1 MSLDTSTLYLVATM
15 VAAMLGAMLLFFGKQ
30 ENIPALKWWGTAYLL
45 GAASVAL
52 WTLASDALGEM
63 LSLALNAVGF
73 VACGMVWNASR
84 VFHGR
89 KPNLPGLVLGA
100 IAWIAAV
107 MTLAPEA
114 SAMRMTIGA
123 GIVAIYAALTATEL
137 WSERRRTLQKRWP
150 AIVVPV
156 LHGFVLMLPILL
168 GDLLHPHDD
177 KFSGSIWVTVFSI
190 ELVLYAVG
198 TVFVIFMLVSERAV
212 TAHKTAASM
221 DPLTGM
227 FNRRGFAE
235 ASSRVIEREANAG
248 RPVTVLIFDIDHF
261 KSINDR
267 FGHPA
272 GDEILKLFATVV
284 VNTLRISDLSG
295 RIGGEEF
302 AALLPCSLE
311 EGVIAAERVRE
322 AFANSGIVVE
332 DGPVDTTVSIG
343 VAGGPAGTELEV
355 LLAAADTALYQA
367 KRSGRNRV
375 EAAEELPLSL
385 ENWRRKTAGIAR
397 QPQSR
402 PVVAEPGLRMVRGAV
417 TSRLPFASISSWL
430 MNTIRN
436 QNAHAAL
443 MSLEAAAASARG
455 GFACMFS
462 TSDEY
467 ETALITERRAQGRY
481 DRPRSRWPVVM
492 FVGCTLMVAGT
503 VLLLN

>member
-1 MSLDTSTLYLVATM
+1 MSLDISTLYLVATM
-15 VAAMLGAMLLFFGKQ
+15 VAAMLGAMLLFFGRQ

-45 GAASVAL
+45 GACSVAL
-52 WTLASDALGEM
+52 WTLVGNALGEM
-63 LSLALNAVGF
+63 FSLALNAVGF
-73 VACGMVWNASR
+73 LACGMVWNASR

-100 IAWIAAV
+100 IAWVAAV
-107 MTLAPEA
+107 MTLAAEA

-137 WSERRRTLQKRWP
+137 WSERRRAQQRRWP
-150 AIVVPV
+150 AFAVPV

-168 GDLLHPHDD
+168 GDLLHPHGDV
-177 KFSGSIWVTVFSI
+177 FAGSIWVTVFSV

-198 TVFVIFMLVSERAV
+198 TVFVIFMLVSERTV
-212 TAHKTAASM
+212 SAHKTAASM

-235 ASSRVIEREANAG
+235 ATSRVIEREANAG
-248 RPVTVLIFDIDHF
+248 RPVTVMIFDIDHF

-284 VNTLRISDLSG
+284 INSLRITDLSG
-295 RIGGEEF
+295 RVGGEEF

-322 AFANSGIVVE
+322 AFERSGIVDE
-332 DGPVDTTVSIG
+332 TGPVDTTVSIG

-367 KRSGRNRV
+367 KRGGRNRV

-385 ENWRRKTAGIAR
+385 ENWRRKTAGAAR
-397 QPQSR
+397 QPQQR
-402 PVVAEPGLRMVRGAV
+402 PGVAHLA
-417 TSRLPFASISSWL
+417 
-430 MNTIRN
+430 
-436 QNAHAAL
+436 
-443 MSLEAAAASARG
+443 
-455 GFACMFS
+455 
-462 TSDEY
+462 
-467 ETALITERRAQGRY
+467 
-481 DRPRSRWPVVM
+481 
-492 FVGCTLMVAGT
+492 
-503 VLLLN
+503 

>member
-52 WTLASDALGEM
+52 WTLAGGTLGEM

-73 VACGMVWNASR
+73 IACGMVWNASR

-100 IAWIAAV
+100 MAWIAAV
-107 MTLAPEA
+107 MTLAQEA
-114 SAMRMTIGA
+114 SATRLTIGA
-123 GIVAIYAALTATEL
+123 GIVAAYAALTATEL
-137 WSERRRTLQKRWP
+137 WSERRRTMQKRWP
-150 AIVVPV
+150 AVAVPA

-168 GDLLHPHDD
+168 GDMLHPHDTM
-177 KFSGSIWVTVFSI
+177 FAGSIWVTVFAI

-212 TAHKTAASM
+212 TAHKNAASM

-235 ASSRVIEREANAG
+235 ATSRVIEREANAG

-272 GDEILKLFATVV
+272 GDEILKLFSAIV
-284 VNTLRISDLSG
+284 VNALRLSDLSG

-311 EGVIAAERVRE
+311 DGVIAAERVRE
-322 AFANSGIVVE
+322 AFENSGIVVE

-367 KRSGRNRV
+367 KRGGRNRV

-385 ENWRRKTAGIAR
+385 ENWRRKTAGVG
-397 QPQSR
+397 SR
-402 PVVAEPGLRMVRGAV
+402 PQQQPGIP
-417 TSRLPFASISSWL
+417 RLA
-430 MNTIRN
+430 
-436 QNAHAAL
+436 
-443 MSLEAAAASARG
+443 
-455 GFACMFS
+455 
-462 TSDEY
+462 
-467 ETALITERRAQGRY
+467 
-481 DRPRSRWPVVM
+481 
-492 FVGCTLMVAGT
+492 
-503 VLLLN
+503 

>member
-1 MSLDTSTLYLVATM
+1 MSLDTTTLYLVVTM

-45 GAASVAL
+45 GAASVELWAL
-52 WTLASDALGEM
+52 AGNALGDM

-89 KPNLPGLVLGA
+89 RPNLAGLVLGA
-100 IAWIAAV
+100 MAWIAAV
-107 MTLAPEA
+107 MTLEPDA

-137 WSERRRTLQKRWP
+137 WSERRRTMQKRWL
-150 AIVVPV
+150 AIAVPV
-156 LHGFVLMLPILL
+156 MHGFVLMLPILL
-168 GDLLHPHDD
+168 GDLLRPHDD
-177 KFSGSIWVTVFSI
+177 NFSTSTWVKVFSI
-190 ELVLYAVG
+190 ALVLYAIG

-212 TAHKTAASM
+212 TAHKTAASL

-235 ASSRVIEREANAG
+235 ATSRLIEREANAG
-248 RPVTVLIFDIDHF
+248 RPATMLIFDIDHF

-272 GDEILKLFATVV
+272 GDEILKLFAIIL
-284 VNTLRISDLSG
+284 VNTLRLTDLSG

-311 EGVIAAERVRE
+311 EAVIAAERVRE

-332 DGPVDTTVSIG
+332 DGPVDTTVSVG

-367 KRSGRNRV
+367 KRGGRNRV

-397 QPQSR
+397 RPQPSG
-402 PVVAEPGLRMVRGAV
+402 VA
-417 TSRLPFASISSWL
+417 RLA
-430 MNTIRN
+430 
-436 QNAHAAL
+436 
-443 MSLEAAAASARG
+443 
-455 GFACMFS
+455 
-462 TSDEY
+462 
-467 ETALITERRAQGRY
+467 
-481 DRPRSRWPVVM
+481 
-492 FVGCTLMVAGT
+492 
-503 VLLLN
+503 

>member
-1 MSLDTSTLYLVATM
+1 MCVKLGLGGTFMLLDISTLYLVATM
-15 VAAMLGAMLLFFGKQ
+15 MAAMLGAMLLFFGKQ
-30 ENIPALKWWGTAYLL
+30 ESIPALKWWGTAYLL

-52 WTLASDALGEM
+52 WTLAGNTLGEM

-100 IAWIAAV
+100 IAWVAAV
-107 MTLAPEA
+107 MTLAPAA
-114 SAMRMTIGA
+114 SSLRMTIGA
-123 GIVAIYAALTATEL
+123 GIVAIYAALTASEL
-137 WSERRRTLQKRWP
+137 WTERRRTMQQRWP
-150 AIVVPV
+150 AFVVPV
-156 LHGFVLMLPILL
+156 LHGLVLMLPILL
-168 GDLLHPHDD
+168 GDFLRPQDAA
-177 KFSGSIWVTVFSI
+177 FAGSIWMTVFAI

-212 TAHKTAASM
+212 TVHKTAASM

-227 FNRRGFAE
+227 FNRRGFSE
-235 ASSRVIEREANAG
+235 ATARVIEREANAG

-272 GDEILKLFATVV
+272 GDEILKLFSTIVL
-284 VNTLRISDLSG
+284 NTLRISDLSG

-311 EGVIAAERVRE
+311 EGVLAAERVRE
-322 AFANSGIVVE
+322 AFEASGISVDE
-332 DGPVDTTVSIG
+332 GPVDTTVSIG

-367 KRSGRNRV
+367 KRTGRNRV

-385 ENWRRKTAGIAR
+385 EKWRRKTAGLPGQQRAG
-397 QPQSR
+397 
-402 PVVAEPGLRMVRGAV
+402 VVGLA
-417 TSRLPFASISSWL
+417 
-430 MNTIRN
+430 
-436 QNAHAAL
+436 
-443 MSLEAAAASARG
+443 
-455 GFACMFS
+455 
-462 TSDEY
+462 
-467 ETALITERRAQGRY
+467 
-481 DRPRSRWPVVM
+481 
-492 FVGCTLMVAGT
+492 
-503 VLLLN
+503 

>member
-1 MSLDTSTLYLVATM
+1 MSLDLSTLYLVATM
-15 VAAMLGAMLLFFGKQ
+15 VAAMLGAMLLVFGRQ
-30 ENIPALKWWGTAYLL
+30 ENIPALKWWGSAYLL
-45 GAASVAL
+45 GATSVAL
-52 WTLASDALGEM
+52 WTLAAGMLGEL

-73 VACGMVWNASR
+73 VACGMVWNAAR

-89 KPNLPGLVLGA
+89 KPNWPGLVLGA
-100 IAWIAAV
+100 MVWIAAV

-123 GIVAIYAALTATEL
+123 GIVAVYAALTAAEL
-137 WSERRRTLQKRWP
+137 GSDRRRTLQRRWP
-150 AIVVPV
+150 AIMVPL
-156 LHGFVLMLPILL
+156 LHGFVLMLPILAA
-168 GDLLHPHDD
+168 DLLHAHDAA
-177 KFSGSIWVTVFSI
+177 FSASIWVTIFSV

-198 TVFVIFMLVSERAV
+198 TVFVIFMLVSDRAV
-212 TAHKTAASM
+212 TVHKTAASM

-235 ASSRVIEREANAG
+235 ACSRVIEREAHAG

-272 GDEILKLFATVV
+272 GDEILKLFSAVV
-284 VNTLRISDLSG
+284 VNGLRITDLSG

-311 EGVIAAERVRE
+311 EGVIVAERVRE
-322 AFANSGIVVE
+322 AFESSGIVDE
-332 DGPVDTTVSIG
+332 TGPVDTTVSIG

-367 KRSGRNRV
+367 KRGGRNRV

-397 QPQSR
+397 QPQQ
-402 PVVAEPGLRMVRGAV
+402 PAV
-417 TSRLPFASISSWL
+417 TRLA
-430 MNTIRN
+430 
-436 QNAHAAL
+436 
-443 MSLEAAAASARG
+443 
-455 GFACMFS
+455 
-462 TSDEY
+462 
-467 ETALITERRAQGRY
+467 
-481 DRPRSRWPVVM
+481 
-492 FVGCTLMVAGT
+492 
-503 VLLLN
+503 

>member
-15 VAAMLGAMLLFFGKQ
+15 VAAMLGGMLLLFGRQ

-45 GAASVAL
+45 GAGSVAL
-52 WTLASDALGEM
+52 WTLGGPMFGDM
-63 LSLALNAVGF
+63 FSLALNAVGF
-73 VACGMVWNASR
+73 IACGLVWNASR

-89 KPNLPGLVLGA
+89 TPNLAGLPLGA
-100 IAWIAAV
+100 LAWVAAV
-107 MTLAPEA
+107 LSLPPDAAELRMTL
-114 SAMRMTIGA
+114 GA
-123 GIVAIYAALTATEL
+123 GIVAVYAALTATEL
-137 WSERRRTLQKRWP
+137 WSDRRRTLQKRWP

-156 LHGFVLMLPILL
+156 LHGFALMLPILL
-168 GDLLHPHDD
+168 GDFLHHENHA
-177 KFSGSIWVTVFSI
+177 FGTSIWVTVFAI

-198 TVFVIFMLVSERAV
+198 TVFVIFMLVSERTV

-235 ASSRVIEREANAG
+235 ATSRVIEREANAG

-322 AFANSGIVVE
+322 AFADSGIVVE
-332 DGPVDTTVSIG
+332 EGPVDTTVSIG

-355 LLAAADTALYQA
+355 LLASADTALYQA

-385 ENWRRKTAGIAR
+385 ENWRRKTAG
-397 QPQSR
+397 
-402 PVVAEPGLRMVRGAV
+402 
-417 TSRLPFASISSWL
+417 
-430 MNTIRN
+430 
-436 QNAHAAL
+436 
-443 MSLEAAAASARG
+443 SARHP
-455 GFACMFS
+455 
-462 TSDEY
+462 
-467 ETALITERRAQGRY
+467 QQ
-481 DRPRSRWPVVM
+481 RPGIPR
-492 FVGCTLMVAGT
+492 LA
-503 VLLLN
+503 

>member
-1 MSLDTSTLYLVATM
+1 MSLDTSTLHLVATM

-52 WTLASDALGEM
+52 WTLAGPVLGEM
-63 LSLALNAVGF
+63 FLLALNAVGF

-89 KPNLPGLVLGA
+89 KPNLPGLLLGA

-107 MTLAPEA
+107 LTLAPEA

-137 WSERRRTLQKRWP
+137 WSERRRTLQRRWP
-150 AIVVPV
+150 AIAVPV
-156 LHGFVLMLPILL
+156 LHGFVLLLPILL
-168 GDLLHPHDD
+168 GDLLQAMDD
-177 KFSGSIWVTVFSI
+177 RFSSGIFVTIFSI

-212 TAHKTAASM
+212 TAHKNAASM

-235 ASSRVIEREANAG
+235 ATARVIEREANAG

-272 GDEILKLFATVV
+272 GDEILKLFATIVI
-284 VNTLRISDLSG
+284 NSLRISDLSG

-311 EGVIAAERVRE
+311 EGVVAAERVRE
-322 AFANSGIVVE
+322 AFAGSGIVVE

-355 LLAAADTALYQA
+355 LLAAADAALYQA
-367 KRSGRNRV
+367 KRGGRNRV

-385 ENWRRKTAGIAR
+385 EQWRRKTAGLSR
-397 QPQSR
+397 QPPQ
-402 PVVAEPGLRMVRGAV
+402 PGLA
-417 TSRLPFASISSWL
+417 RL
-430 MNTIRN
+430 
-436 QNAHAAL
+436 
-443 MSLEAAAASARG
+443 
-455 GFACMFS
+455 
-462 TSDEY
+462 
-467 ETALITERRAQGRY
+467 
-481 DRPRSRWPVVM
+481 V
-492 FVGCTLMVAGT
+492 
-503 VLLLN
+503 

>member
-1 MSLDTSTLYLVATM
+1 MSLDVSTLYFVATM
-15 VAAMLGAMLLFFGKQ
+15 VAAMLGTMLLFFGRQ

-52 WTLASDALGEM
+52 WTLGGDRLGEV
-63 LSLALNAVGF
+63 LSLALSAVGF

-100 IAWIAAV
+100 IAWIVAGTMV
-107 MTLAPEA
+107 PPEA
-114 SAMRMTIGA
+114 LAMRITVGA

-156 LHGFVLMLPILL
+156 LHGFVLLLPILL
-168 GDLLHPHDD
+168 GDLLQPRDEML
-177 KFSGSIWVTVFSI
+177 SGSIWVTVFSI

-198 TVFVIFMLVSERAV
+198 TVFVIFMLVAERTV
-212 TAHKTAASM
+212 TAHRTAASM

-235 ASSRVIEREANAG
+235 ATSRVIEREAHAG

-284 VNTLRISDLSG
+284 VSTLRISDLSG

-322 AFANSGIVVE
+322 AFADSGIAVE
-332 DGPVDTTVSIG
+332 EGPVDTTVSIG

-367 KRSGRNRV
+367 KRNGRNRV

-385 ENWRRKTAGIAR
+385 EKWRRKTAGSKRQSR
-397 QPQSR
+397 QP
-402 PVVAEPGLRMVRGAV
+402 GAP
-417 TSRLPFASISSWL
+417 RLA
-430 MNTIRN
+430 
-436 QNAHAAL
+436 
-443 MSLEAAAASARG
+443 
-455 GFACMFS
+455 
-462 TSDEY
+462 
-467 ETALITERRAQGRY
+467 
-481 DRPRSRWPVVM
+481 
-492 FVGCTLMVAGT
+492 
-503 VLLLN
+503 

>member
-15 VAAMLGAMLLFFGKQ
+15 VAAMLGAMLLFFGSQ

-52 WTLASDALGEM
+52 WTLSNGTLGPL
-63 LSLALNAVGF
+63 LSLGLNAVGF

-100 IAWIAAV
+100 MAWIAAV
-107 MTLAPEA
+107 ATLPAQA
-114 SAMRMTIGA
+114 STMRLTIGA

-137 WSERRRTLQKRWP
+137 WYERRRTLQGRWP

-156 LHGFVLMLPILL
+156 MHGFVLMLPILL
-168 GDLLHPHDD
+168 GNFLHPRDAS
-177 KFSGSIWVTVFSI
+177 FSGSIWVTVFSI

-198 TVFVIFMLVSERAV
+198 TVFVIFMLVSERTV
-212 TAHKTAASM
+212 TAHKTAASI

-227 FNRRGFAE
+227 LNRRGFAE
-235 ASSRVIEREANAG
+235 ACARVIEREAHAG
-248 RPVTVLIFDIDHF
+248 RPATAMIFDIDHF

-272 GDEILKLFATVV
+272 GDEILKLFAAVV
-284 VNTLRISDLSG
+284 VNSLRISDLSG

-311 EGVIAAERVRE
+311 EGVLVAERVRE
-322 AFANSGIVVE
+322 VFETSGIVDE
-332 DGPVDTTVSIG
+332 TGPVDTTVSIG

-397 QPQSR
+397 QLQAGAGVVR
-402 PVVAEPGLRMVRGAV
+402 PA
-417 TSRLPFASISSWL
+417 
-430 MNTIRN
+430 
-436 QNAHAAL
+436 
-443 MSLEAAAASARG
+443 
-455 GFACMFS
+455 
-462 TSDEY
+462 
-467 ETALITERRAQGRY
+467 
-481 DRPRSRWPVVM
+481 
-492 FVGCTLMVAGT
+492 
-503 VLLLN
+503 